1 MSQNDNTNTVPS
13 KAEAK
18 ADQAIGSAKET
29 VGNATGNSELQS
41 QGAGQNAQ
49 GHGKETAHDISGIFT
64 KISHEVEGTVKG
76 VFNALS
82 GKK

>member
-1 MSQNDNTNTVPS
+1 MPS

-18 ADQAIGSAKET
+18 TDQLMGSAKET
-29 VGNATGNSELQS
+29 FGSAAGNSELES
-41 QGAGQNAQ
+41 HGAEQNAQ
-49 GHGKETAHDISGIFT
+49 GHGKEAAHDIAGIFN

>member
-1 MSQNDNTNTVPS
+1 MSQNNNTNTVPN

-29 VGNATGNSELQS
+29 FGNAAGNSELES
-41 QGAGQNAQ
+41 QGAKQNAH
-49 GHGKETAHDISGIFT
+49 GHGKEEAHDIAGIFN

-76 VFNALS
+76 VFNAIS